1 MKDLISLQQKVFPEV
16 MEIMERRTNLL
27 KSIELL
33 QPIGRRSLA
42 EQVKLTERLVRGE
55 VEFFQKQGFVDITSK
70 GIHMTTEGAR
80 IAEQL
85 EQLMRE
91 ISGVKVLEHQV
102 KEKLQLDKVIV
113 VPGNSDKERRVKQE
127 LGKACVSYLKDVIKD
142 HMTIAVT
149 GGSTMSLVAESMTP
163 LNKKDCLFVP
173 SRGGLGEQVEN
184 QANTICAQ
192 MAKRAQGEYR
202 LLYVPDPISEKAY
215 QSIIEEPA
223 VKEISNEIQNADI
236 VLHGIG
242 DAITMANRR
251 KTPKSQLEKI
261 KEADGAG
268 EAFGYY
274 FDKSGNIVHKVRTV
288 GLQMEDLQKINQ
300 VIAVAGGTSKAD
312 AIESYF
318 KQGQSNVLITD
329 EAAAEKLLKG

>member
-16 MEIMERRTNLL
+16 MEFMERRTNLL
-27 KSIELL
+27 KSIQLL

-42 EQVKLTERLVRGE
+42 EQAKLAERLVRGE
-55 VEFFQKQGFVDITSK
+55 VEFFQQQGFVEITSK
-70 GIHMTTEGAR
+70 GIHMTTEGSKVT
-80 IAEQL
+80 EQL
-85 EQLMRE
+85 EQLMQE
-91 ISGVKVLEHQV
+91 ISGLKVLENQV
-102 KEKLQLDKVIV
+102 KEKFQLEKVIV
-113 VPGNSDKERRVKQE
+113 VPGNSDDERRVKQE
-127 LGKACVSYLKDVIKD
+127 LGKACVSYLKGVLEDN
-142 HMTIAVT
+142 MTIAVT

-163 LNKKDCLFVP
+163 LNKKNCLFVP
-173 SRGGLGEQVEN
+173 SRGGLGEQLEN

-192 MAKRAQGEYR
+192 MANKAQGEYR

-223 VKEISNEIQNADI
+223 VKEISNEIQHADI

-242 DAITMANRR
+242 EALTMAERR
-251 KTPKSQLEKI
+251 KTPEDQLKRI
-261 KEADGAG
+261 KEDHGVG

-274 FDKSGNIVHKVRTV
+274 FDKSGKIVHKVRTV
-288 GLQMEDLQKINQ
+288 GLQMEDLQKIKQ

-318 KQGQSNVLITD
+318 KQGRSNVLITD
-329 EAAAEKLLKG
+329 EAAAEKLVKG